1 MTDDITKEEGFMPA
15 RKSPLG
21 FKQKH
26 YDAEQVSSLL
36 NVSLSKAY
44 EIIYQCRVYGEV
56 IKAGGSLRVSESAL
70 NQWYETHTVTGDPE
84 ADALKLPM
92 LAKERE
98 KRRPG
103 RPRKGGVLCVD

>member
-1 MTDDITKEEGFMPA
+1 MPA

-36 NVSLSKAY
+36 SVSIAKAY
-44 EIIYQCRVYGEV
+44 EIIHQCRVYGEV
-56 IKAGGSLRVSESAL
+56 IKAGGALRVSESAL
-70 NQWYETHTVTGDPE
+70 TNWYETHLITGDPD

-92 LAKERE
+92 LAKE
-98 KRRPG
+98 KAKGKPG
-103 RPRKGGVLCVD
+103 RPRKDGALHAE